1 MTGVLLALWLLA
13 ALLITPLEL
22 ELQAAL
28 ADSLTGQ
35 ACLRIWR
42 VPLHAG
48 FRTSRAGNGLRIWL
62 RGQRLDTPERP
73 APPVN
78 PTRLKVLLG
87 TLLRSDHA
95 RRMLLRGVHLRQGML
110 QARLSLRDAAKT
122 ALVCGA
128 ANLIQT
134 FFPGKLRTE
143 VLPDFWSGHSAFALR
158 LNLEVRLGTLVG
170 AALLTLAAAVL
181 EALEPRAKKEK
192 GEEDA
197 WSIPLEK

>member
-1 MTGVLLALWLLA
+1 MSCDATHRPQQ
-13 ALLITPLEL
+13 T
-22 ELQAAL
+22 
-28 ADSLTGQ
+28 
-35 ACLRIWR
+35 
-42 VPLHAG
+42 
-48 FRTSRAGNGLRIWL
+48 
-62 RGQRLDTPERP
+62 RP

-78 PTRLKVLLG
+78 PTQLKVLLG

-128 ANLIQT
+128 ANLVQT
-134 FFPGKLRTE
+134 FFPGKLQTE

-181 EALEPRAKKEK
+181 EALEHRAKKEK